1 MEGSPFTGLDVDP
14 AWYAEVQG
22 VHRYGWGS
30 TVVQSYIG
38 AATHRHKPCLHILNR
53 VTLNWIRIQIRSVH
67 TCSCEASLAPE
78 SSLTAC
84 ASVADRL
91 DYWVASP
98 LSAKVQS

>member
-22 VHRYGWGS
+22 VHRDGWGS

-53 VTLNWIRIQIRSVH
+53 VTLNWIRIQIRR
-67 TCSCEASLAPE
+67 PIRE
-78 SSLTAC
+78 SFLREIVGGHHVTNHNSH
-84 ASVADRL
+84 V
-91 DYWVASP
+91 
-98 LSAKVQS
+98 